1 MRHRRPAPI
10 RPDILH
16 LAQDNLCTADQ
27 VTVFGS
33 LSMRSLPPLPVT
45 INAAVSDFTA
55 DAGRV
60 VASLIR
66 SPLA

>member
-1 MRHRRPAPI
+1 M

-16 LAQDNLCTADQ
+16 LAQDNLCTADP

-45 INAAVSDFTA
+45 INAAVSAFTA